1 MLGLPGSWGLGVP
14 WQPGMG
20 KAKDNAF
27 FSWEPSRFI
36 SSPCE
41 PQVIA
46 LGTCELLWNY
56 DASNPWLRTVDLW
69 PEGIRQRTAVREWEL
84 SMGVGQNWTGR
95 VYCDF
100 FFSPQVRSIGAHLP
114 G

>member
-1 MLGLPGSWGLGVP
+1 MLFPLASH
-14 WQPGMG
+14 
-20 KAKDNAF
+20 
-27 FSWEPSRFI
+27 FI

-69 PEGIRQRTAVREWEL
+69 PEGIRQRTTVKEWEL
-84 SMGVGQNWTGR
+84 SVGIGQNWTGKLHR
-95 VYCDF
+95 D
-100 FFSPQVRSIGAHLP
+100 FSPRVRSIGVHLP